1 VWAAHYDFGMK
12 RKIALVLLSLLWLPV
27 QGFSHTHAALNAPID
42 LTNSRVVPIY
52 GAQSGSTINVNRD
65 AFYSGFLYSPR
76 IVFSAAHSEY
86 GFDGSGNKIRTPFP
100 EIYVGLPNSK
110 AGDESGL
117 VRVEKRIIATNY
129 RSNNGL
135 LDDFVIYILE
145 KDLLSIESATLLTP
159 EIELDLTANKIP
171 VRVHGYGEY
180 VDRCLAG
187 DTPPC
192 RKTEKSSEF
201 PRSLSSILVSLAE
214 AEAALGQRLPYLA
227 SHLTI
232 LNGKSGFGCPG
243 DSGGSITATYRSQ
256 EIYLGPTPNGNG
268 VYACGAAGQMHPSGG
283 VNYSSPVYKH
293 LDILKEAE
301 EYVVGQR
308 ARESA
313 AANSAPATAASDVAA
328 EKVVVNKKKTI
339 SCYKGKLIKKVTAVN
354 PKCPSGYKK
363 K

>member
-1 VWAAHYDFGMK
+1 MK
-12 RKIALVLLSLLWLPV
+12 RKIALLLVSLLWLPV
-27 QGFSHTHAALNAPID
+27 QGVSNTHAALNAPID
-42 LTNSRVVPIY
+42 LTNPRILPIY
-52 GAQSGSTINVNRD
+52 CAGQD
-65 AFYSGFLYSPR
+65 ACYSGFLYSPR

-86 GFDGSGNKIRTPFP
+86 RFDESGNKIGQPFP
-100 EIYVGLPNSK
+100 QIFVGLPNSK
-110 AGDESGL
+110 AGSGIGL

-145 KDLLSIESATLLTP
+145 KDLLPIEPATLLTP
-159 EIELDLTANKIP
+159 EIELELIANKIP
-171 VRVHGYGEY
+171 VRMHGYGEY

-187 DTPPC
+187 ETPPC
-192 RKTEKSSEF
+192 RRIEKPTEI
-201 PRSLSSILVSLAE
+201 PRSLSSFLVTRAE
-214 AEAALGQRLPYLA
+214 AEAAMGYSMPNLA
-227 SHLTI
+227 NHLTI

-268 VYACGAAGQMHPSGG
+268 VYACGASSQMHSSGG

-301 EYVVGQR
+301 EYVVSQR
-308 ARESA
+308 AREDA
-313 AANSAPATAASDVAA
+313 AAASKVTT
-328 EKVVVNKKKTI
+328 EKVFKNKKKTI
-339 SCYKGKLIKKVTAVN
+339 SCFKGKKIKKVTAMN
-354 PKCPSGYKK
+354 PKCPTGYKK

>member
-1 VWAAHYDFGMK
+1 MK
-12 RKIALVLLSLLWLPV
+12 RKIALLLVSLLWLPV
-27 QGFSHTHAALNAPID
+27 QGVSNTHAALNAPID
-42 LTNSRVVPIY
+42 LTNPRIVPVY
-52 GAQSGSTINVNRD
+52 GAQSGSTIYIGRD
-65 AFYSGFLYSPR
+65 AFFSGFLYSPR

-86 GFDGSGNKIRTPFP
+86 RFDESGNKTGQSFP

-110 AGDESGL
+110 AADETGL

-135 LDDFVIYILE
+135 LDDFVVYILE
-145 KDLLSIESATLLTP
+145 KDLLPIKPATLLTP
-159 EIELDLTANKIP
+159 EIELELIANKIS
-171 VRVHGYGEY
+171 VRMHGYGEY
-180 VDRCLAG
+180 VDRCMAG

-192 RKTEKSSEF
+192 RKTERSSEL
-201 PRSLSSILVSLAE
+201 PRSLSSFLVTRAE
-214 AEAALGQRLPYLA
+214 AEAAMGYPLSNLA
-227 SHLTI
+227 NHLTI
-232 LNGKSGFGCPG
+232 LNGRTGFGCPS

-268 VYACGAAGQMHPSGG
+268 VYACGASGQMHSSGG

-313 AANSAPATAASDVAA
+313 AASKVAE
-328 EKVVVNKKKTI
+328 EKVSSNKKKTI
-339 SCYKGKLIKKVTAVN
+339 SCFKGKKIKKVTAMN
-354 PKCPSGYKK
+354 PKCPAGYKK

>member
-1 VWAAHYDFGMK
+1 MK
-12 RKIALVLLSLLWLPV
+12 RKIALLLASLLWLSV
-27 QGFSHTHAALNAPID
+27 QGVTPTLAALNAPID
-42 LTNSRVVPIY
+42 LTNPRVVPIY
-52 GAQSGSTINVNRD
+52 GAQSGSTIYIGRD
-65 AFYSGFLYSPR
+65 AFFSGFLYSPR

-86 GFDGSGNKIRTPFP
+86 RFDESGNKTGKPFP
-100 EIYVGLPNSK
+100 ELYVGLPNSK
-110 AGDESGL
+110 AADETGL

-145 KDLLSIESATLLTP
+145 KDLVPIEPAALLTP
-159 EIELDLTANKIP
+159 EIELELIANKVP

-180 VDRCLAG
+180 LDRCLAG

-192 RKTEKSSEF
+192 QKTERSSEL
-201 PRSLSSILVSLAE
+201 PRSLSSFLVTRAE
-214 AEAALGQRLPYLA
+214 AEAVMGYSLPNLA
-227 SHLTI
+227 NHLTI
-232 LNGKSGFGCPG
+232 LNGRTGFGCPS

-313 AANSAPATAASDVAA
+313 AAAATATATAPSKVA
-328 EKVVVNKKKTI
+328 EGKVVTNKKKTI
-339 SCYKGKLIKKVTAVN
+339 SCSKGKVTKKVTAVN
-354 PKCPSGYKK
+354 PKCPTGYKK